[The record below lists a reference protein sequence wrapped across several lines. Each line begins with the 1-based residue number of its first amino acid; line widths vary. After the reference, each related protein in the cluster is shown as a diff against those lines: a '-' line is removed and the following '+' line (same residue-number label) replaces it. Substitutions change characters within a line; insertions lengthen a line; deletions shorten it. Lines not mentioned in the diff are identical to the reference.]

1 MKRRLLILL
10 TCCLVM
16 AFLITS
22 LASAKNPKGP
32 SAPPGVPDDG
42 LIYGCYKKV
51 NGQLRIVDGPADC
64 RPSEFSIFWNQTGPP
79 GPPGPEGPQGP
90 PGPPPI
96 LWTARQSTPVILT
109 DTGGPVLVLE
119 LNVPAGTYAISG
131 KVSVTNLD
139 SVDQTASCVLIT
151 GDTTSVKLGAGTAQE
166 ISMLDVGKFDVDT
179 AITLSCATF
188 NGSAAEGVL
197 SAIEVELPIQ

>member
-1 MKRRLLILL
+1 
-10 TCCLVM
+10 V
-16 AFLITS
+16 
-22 LASAKNPKGP
+22 LA
-32 SAPPGVPDDG
+32 
-42 LIYGCYKKV
+42 
-51 NGQLRIVDGPADC
+51 
-64 RPSEFSIFWNQTGPP
+64 
-79 GPPGPEGPQGP
+79 
-90 PGPPPI
+90 
-96 LWTARQSTPVILT
+96 
-109 DTGGPVLVLE
+109 

-131 KVSVTNLD
+131 KVSVANLD

-166 ISMLDVGKFDVDT
+166 ISMLDVGIFDVDT